1 MKDSFY
7 RDKYNS
13 ASKCTYLKCEICEY
27 AKAHRRPT
35 KGSTHQINPKTEWS
49 LRARDLRARNTV
61 LVDHFKSQFKERT
74 VNSHDRLAVNQYV
87 SGFIFVHHISS
98 YLHVEH
104 QLRFLI
110 IETIQTKQNFE
121 KLAYKWSHRE

>member
-7 RDKYNS
+7 GDKYNS
-13 ASKCTYLKCEICEY
+13 TSKCTYLKCEICEY
-27 AKAHRRPT
+27 AKAHCWPT
-35 KGSTHQINPKTEWS
+35 KGSIHQINPKTEEYS
-49 LRARDLRARNTV
+49 RAGDLRARDAV
-61 LVDHFKSQFKERT
+61 LVDHFESQFKERAAD
-74 VNSHDRLAVNQYV
+74 SCDGLAINQYV
-87 SGFIFVHHISS
+87 SGCIFVDHISS

-104 QLRFLI
+104 QFRFLI